1 MDEEFHALSN
11 KDDDRVNQ
19 TSWIEPVCKK
29 AQTSAGTLY
38 TDGNWCEEDK
48 KRAIIIQSDCEMKS
62 YKFQQ
67 HSSFFFV
74 VFYLGIC
81 GKNTAQ
87 TNAYAKL
94 KIANKTLCQFSVLHE
109 WYDVE
114 EEMWEFWIWVSA
126 WELFIYLI

>member
-48 KRAIIIQSDCEMKS
+48 KRAIIIQSDCEMN
-62 YKFQQ
+62 
-67 HSSFFFV
+67 V
-74 VFYLGIC
+74 IVGNR
-81 GKNTAQ
+81 GDDGDGVA
-87 TNAYAKL
+87 
-94 KIANKTLCQFSVLHE
+94 VME
-109 WYDVE
+109 VE
-114 EEMWEFWIWVSA
+114 H
-126 WELFIYLI
+126 